1 MKKDI
6 DFDKLLK
13 ETLKEYINS
22 LDSKDEDETVKVHIK
37 SMAIVS
43 SHICSNMIKKYH
55 QELLED

>member
-22 LDSKDEDETVKVHIK
+22 LDSKDEDETVKAHIK
-37 SMAIVS
+37 SMAIS
-43 SHICSNMIKKYH
+43 Y
-55 QELLED
+55 LF

>member
-6 DFDKLLK
+6 DFDKILK
-13 ETLKEYINS
+13 ETLEEYINS
-22 LDSKDEDETVKVHIK
+22 LVSKNEDETVKTHIK

-43 SHICSNMIKKYH
+43 SHICSNMLKKYH